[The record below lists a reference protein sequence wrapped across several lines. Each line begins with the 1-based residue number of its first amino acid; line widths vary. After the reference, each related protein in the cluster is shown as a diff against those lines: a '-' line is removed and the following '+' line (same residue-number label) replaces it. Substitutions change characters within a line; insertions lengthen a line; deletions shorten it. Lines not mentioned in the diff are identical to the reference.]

1 MERTKGAFT
10 LLLER
15 FSLLG
20 GRVRARQRP
29 AGGDGRRAREVL
41 DQPPRPVRR
50 DDGDSPTVP
59 TPHW

>member
-15 FSLLG
+15 FVLLG
-20 GRVRARQRP
+20 SRVRAWQRP
-29 AGGDGRRAREVL
+29 ADGNGAKAREIL
-41 DQPPRPVRR
+41 DQPPRPVRG